1 MEKQHASSKTEKLFS
16 WLDLSVIICLVYGWA
31 VVEKVGVK
39 LKIAIKKS
47 KLEYFIFTFPSVLS
61 IHQTIR
67 VKALTHKSHW
77 RDGSGLFGV
86 RVTVTAKRMCRQQ
99 VHQWR
104 QGSRVQGKFVILE
117 KYKTPDLTTGHLI
130 SVALTWYLPTI
141 SGRGYISSLFK
152 FLGHSIPTVEATVM
166 WKSNHH
172 FL

>member
-67 VKALTHKSHW
+67 VKALTHKSH
-77 RDGSGLFGV
+77 
-86 RVTVTAKRMCRQQ
+86 
-99 VHQWR
+99 
-104 QGSRVQGKFVILE
+104 
-117 KYKTPDLTTGHLI
+117 
-130 SVALTWYLPTI
+130 
-141 SGRGYISSLFK
+141 
-152 FLGHSIPTVEATVM
+152 
-166 WKSNHH
+166 
-172 FL
+172 